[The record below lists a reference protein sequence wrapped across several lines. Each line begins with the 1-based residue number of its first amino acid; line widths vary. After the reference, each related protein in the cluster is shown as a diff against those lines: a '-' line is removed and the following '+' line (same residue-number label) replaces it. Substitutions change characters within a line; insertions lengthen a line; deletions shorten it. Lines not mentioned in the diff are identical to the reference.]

1 MASEFDKLLAKVK
14 KMNSVEGEECMICH
28 FPDSTDNLIKLK
40 CSHYYHK
47 DCIGINLKS
56 TVPTTIKCPYCKA
69 KTKWTNKISNKNNN
83 KGNKI
88 NYTNTPIN
96 TPKISPIKPKKL
108 CFEIIK
114 SGSKKGMVCG
124 RTNCKYHSKKIKIDI
139 PPLNTCQSIIKSGIR
154 KGMVCGRTNCKYHKP
169 ILNITV

>member
-14 KMNSVEGEECMICH
+14 KMNCVEGEECMICH

-40 CSHYYHK
+40 CSHYYHP

-56 TVPTTIKCPYCKA
+56 TVTTIIKCPYCKA
-69 KTKWTNKISNKNNN
+69 KTKWTNKKV
-83 KGNKI
+83 
-88 NYTNTPIN
+88 IN
-96 TPKISPIKPKKL
+96 TPLNNLDISPIKPKKL

-124 RTNCKYHSKKIKIDI
+124 RINCKYHSNKKETSNVE
-139 PPLNTCQSIIKSGIR
+139 PLNTCQAIIKSGIR
-154 KGMVCGRTNCKYHKP
+154 KGMICGRTNCKYHKSV
-169 ILNITV
+169 ININV